1 MRKDF
6 LPLSPPCISDEEIAE
21 VVDTLRS
28 DWITTGPK
36 VKRFEHEFAAAVNAP
51 AALALSSCTAALHLA
66 LISLGIGPGDAVLT
80 TAMTFC
86 SGVHVIEQVGAR
98 PILIDVEPDTLNID
112 PARVKE
118 AIETWSAGPNRAY
131 QLKAILPVHLYG
143 HACEMNSLLEI
154 AQKHRL
160 AIIEDAAHALPAS
173 YRGRTIGSQAAFA
186 SVPVMTCFSFY
197 ATKNL
202 TTAEG
207 GMLTGSPEILEEARI
222 WSLHG
227 MNRDAWKRY
236 GAGNSWFYEVTRP
249 GFKYNMTDL
258 QAAIGLHQLAKLSRF
273 RARRAAIARRY
284 SAAFSTCEHFQIP
297 AQRSEVEHAWHLYV
311 LRLNLD
317 RLNIS
322 RNEFIE
328 ELDARRIAAS
338 VHFIPIHL
346 HAYYRDKYGYLPQ
359 DFPVA
364 HREYHRIVSLPLH
377 PGMNEQDVD
386 DVIEAV
392 IDIARKHSSHVPLR
406 RGVPEMQTV
415 HADDE
420 VSIAYT
426 TSADA
431 RGNAQELLK
440 ANRTARSILH
450 RAFDTICAATGLVI
464 LSPLF
469 LIIAAAIKWEDG
481 GLVFFSQS
489 RVGKDLRKFRLF
501 KFRSM
506 APNSAAGSDLTGP
519 EDPRITRVG
528 KFLRRYKLDELPQL
542 VNVVRGEMQLVGARP
557 ELEHYVKCFHAE
569 YKVLLKDPPGITDLA
584 SLAFRNEGKMF
595 QAGPLEEQYVAQ
607 ILPRKLKLSLKYS
620 QARTF
625 LSDLEILIRTIFGL
639 KSPAAN

>member
-1 MRKDF
+1 MRKNF

-36 VKRFEHEFAAAVNAP
+36 VKRFEQAFAAAVNAP

-66 LISLGIGPGDAVLT
+66 LVSLGIGPGDAVLT
-80 TAMTFC
+80 TPMTFC

-112 PARVKE
+112 PAKVKE

-154 AQKHRL
+154 AQQHRL

-173 YRGRTIGSQAAFA
+173 YRGRAIGSQASSA
-186 SVPVMTCFSFY
+186 SAPVLTCFSFY

-207 GMLTGSPEILEEARI
+207 GMLTGSPEIIEEARI

-236 GAGNSWFYEVTRP
+236 GAGNSWFYEVTHP

-258 QAAIGLHQLAKLSRF
+258 QAAIGLHQLAKRSRF
-273 RARRAAIARRY
+273 RGRRAEIARCY
-284 SAAFSTCEHFQIP
+284 NAAFSALEHFQIP
-297 AQRSEVEHAWHLYV
+297 AQRPEVEHAWHLYV

-322 RNEFIE
+322 RNAFIE
-328 ELDARRIAAS
+328 ELNARKIAAS

-346 HAYYRDKYGYLPQ
+346 HAYYRDKYGYHPY
-359 DFPVA
+359 DFPIA
-364 HREYHRIVSLPLH
+364 HREYHRMISLPLH

-392 IDIARKHSSHVPLR
+392 IDIARKHSARVPLQ
-406 RGVPEMQTV
+406 RGVPEMQAV
-415 HADDE
+415 Y
-420 VSIAYT
+420 VGGGIPIAST
-426 TSADA
+426 TSTEAL
-431 RGNAQELLK
+431 GNARELSK
-440 ANRTARSILH
+440 ADRTARSIVR
-450 RAFDTICAATGLVI
+450 RAFDTICAVTGLVI

-469 LIIAAAIKWEDG
+469 LIIAAAIKREDG
-481 GLVFFSQS
+481 GPVFFSQS
-489 RVGKDLRKFRLF
+489 RVGKDLRKFRLL

-506 APNSAAGSDLTGP
+506 APNSGARGALTAP

-528 KFLRRYKLDELPQL
+528 QILRKYKLDELPQL
-542 VNVVRGEMQLVGARP
+542 VNVVKGEMQLVGARP
-557 ELEHYVKCFHAE
+557 ELERYVECFHAE
-569 YKVLLKDPPGITDLA
+569 YEVLLQDPPGITDVA
-584 SLAFRNEGKMF
+584 SLAFRNEDQMF
-595 QAGPLEEQYVAQ
+595 QAGSLEEQYVAQ
-607 ILPRKLKLSLKYS
+607 ILPRKLKLSLKYL